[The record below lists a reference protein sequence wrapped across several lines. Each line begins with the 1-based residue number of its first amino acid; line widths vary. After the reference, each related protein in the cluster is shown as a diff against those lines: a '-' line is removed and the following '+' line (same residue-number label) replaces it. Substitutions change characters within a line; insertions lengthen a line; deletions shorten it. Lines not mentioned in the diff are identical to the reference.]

1 MLLFVN
7 GFKYTQFSQLLMEHP
22 YIYHAFVPVFFFFSR
37 VEYLR
42 SMII

>member
-22 YIYHAFVPVFFFFSR
+22 YIYHAFVPVFFFFP
-37 VEYLR
+37 E
-42 SMII
+42 